1 MEWIWYGSD
10 LSIRRRVGSWSQIC
24 DAEGFHNGRDRS
36 MHNCTFHAVTSE
48 KNVRVP
54 RLYSLPDPLGANLL
68 CKCPKRALFG
78 HLAFVTGESQL
89 SEISTNDKLWKCSKL
104 NGLLEFR
111 EISWPR
117 EISTDLPTRV
127 CKEISIFCDFDQ
139 NRNVAIYWSKCCL
152 WVL

>member
-1 MEWIWYGSD
+1 M
-10 LSIRRRVGSWSQIC
+10 V
-24 DAEGFHNGRDRS
+24 RDS
-36 MHNCTFHAVTSE
+36 TN
-48 KNVRVP
+48 
-54 RLYSLPDPLGANLL
+54 LGQYYLPDPLGANLL

-78 HLAFVTGESQL
+78 HLAFVTGESKL

-117 EISTDLPTRV
+117 EISTDLPTRA

-139 NRNVAIYWSKCCL
+139 NRNVAIYWSKCYH